1 MHGIVASERLHLS
14 QSFSLCALED
24 SLPPFPKLRLRDSCL
39 EVCDG
44 GSHHLP
50 DPDCNHFLGVPPPQ
64 QLRSF
69 LSPHGRR
76 QSGLRADAYVV
87 EVQLHRRVVVVVVV
101 VVEVEVD
108 VEARFLL
115 VRHETETHRRSGRT
129 RTRTGRRLRG
139 AMTDA
144 GRWGDA
150 QNKQADERSTRC

>member
-1 MHGIVASERLHLS
+1 MHGIVASERLHFS

-101 VVEVEVD
+101 EVE

-115 VRHETETHRRSGRT
+115 GRHETRDTQAVGEDEEGGRGPGDDSG
-129 RTRTGRRLRG
+129 
-139 AMTDA
+139 
-144 GRWGDA
+144 
-150 QNKQADERSTRC
+150 ER